1 MENHTIFGEIVAVRC
16 PYMIC
21 EHNKGKI
28 TQENRNV
35 VPSVQKNILIK
46 HILFVFAGKKICAQN
61 Y

>member
-35 VPSVQKNILIK
+35 VPSVQKNI
-46 HILFVFAGKKICAQN
+46 
-61 Y
+61 